1 MPMFKVQPEKGY
13 LDAVSMQEGKA
24 KKRYP
29 TVCVPASPEMIAAL
43 EVGGP
48 VTIELTGFVQGL
60 ESRQSTE
67 SDPWANRN
75 EIRVE
80 LRTVEANPG
89 DDMAEDS
96 AEGEMDDGETM
107 ADAIDKGLGYK
118 KDVEE

>member
-1 MPMFKVQPEKGY
+1 MAIYKVKPEGDY
-13 LDAVSMQEGKA
+13 PSPVNTTSGKP

-29 TVCVPASPEMIAAL
+29 TVCVPASPELIAAL
-43 EVGGP
+43 EVGGA

-80 LRTVEANPG
+80 LRTVEAYPG
-89 DDMAEDS
+89 EDMAEDS
-96 AEGEMDDGETM
+96 AEGEKDDETM

-118 KDVEE
+118 AKK

>member
-1 MPMFKVQPEKGY
+1 MPLYQVEPEKGY
-13 LDAVSMQEGKA
+13 ETAVPAPVNGKA

-29 TVCVPASPEMIAAL
+29 TVNIPASPELIAAL
-43 EVGGP
+43 KVGGP

-67 SDPWANRN
+67 NDPWMNRN

-89 DDMAEDS
+89 EDEDDEAE
-96 AEGEMDDGETM
+96 ETM
-107 ADAIDKGLGYK
+107 EQAISKGLGYK
-118 KDVEE
+118 KDDEK